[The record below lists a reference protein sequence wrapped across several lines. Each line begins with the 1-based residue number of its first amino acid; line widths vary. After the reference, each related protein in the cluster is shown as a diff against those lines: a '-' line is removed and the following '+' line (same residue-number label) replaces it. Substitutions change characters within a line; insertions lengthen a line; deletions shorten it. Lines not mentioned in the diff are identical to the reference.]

1 MFRGYF
7 STPTT
12 IDTKPLA
19 PKHNMAI
26 DTTARHQGE
35 KLFSTIATSTSPTA
49 ITPMTTAANAANTM
63 TMMVSPK
70 VLPTVKST
78 SVNVNM
84 DDQISSV
91 NNDSVVSFEFD
102 AEPLRSAS
110 ISLSIELAKKTSYSS
125 LNSPASVNTTATS
138 KPIFMQK
145 PDNITPQ
152 SSLPKYITKHA
163 QQQERP
169 SSIASHSSNSLLQRM
184 AHSPKAAPAT
194 FSTSVSANGKN
205 NSHQEDYSTESSNN
219 TSAVI
224 ESLSKQ
230 INPPAP
236 VEDLDE
242 LTEEDIHNVATN
254 TTTPTV
260 SVSTTDDEEEM
271 DPQDEPQQKLDSSQ
285 SSTCENTLQNPSTAA
300 AQEKGDQKVGGFWSW
315 LGFPPSDIESTV
327 GTIATRGAVATVE
340 KSLGSKGEDAAH
352 QDEQRQLQQ
361 DIVETR
367 EAVDQNNTTTTT
379 TTTMTAS
386 PPTATAELDKSDQRT
401 KTSSWS
407 SFLFSSR
414 PSSIHQQQPQQKPAV
429 PANQTLEASTSLSST
444 TTNTDTNTQ
453 ATTATADAAT
463 SDANLRKVKSTSSLP
478 SSPLSTTQT
487 LRYSASISSFQQP
500 PKKKNFVFPPFESQF
515 LESDAAETNTI
526 SASNASTS
534 TGTQN
539 SSSSN
544 LIIKAMDAINSILVP
559 APAPPV
565 AEEESTSNWIAKR
578 MRAKFSNFVEDIKHY
593 TSTKDPVQSAML
605 DKRIVVVG
613 VHGWFPMKVS
623 YDAIY

>member
-1 MFRGYF
+1 MFRSWF
-7 STPTT
+7 NTPTT

-19 PKHNMAI
+19 AKHDMAV

-35 KLFSTIATSTSPTA
+35 KLFNTITTSPTA
-49 ITPMTTAANAANTM
+49 TATATTTTTPMTTTANAASTM

-70 VLPTVKST
+70 VQPTVKST

-84 DDQISSV
+84 DDQPNIVPSTDSAVSSE
-91 NNDSVVSFEFD
+91 FES
-102 AEPLRSAS
+102 EPLRSAS
-110 ISLSIELAKKTSYSS
+110 ISLSIELAKKTSYAS
-125 LNSPASVNTTATS
+125 LNSPSSVHTVASS

-145 PDNITPQ
+145 PDTITPQ
-152 SSLPKYITKHA
+152 SSLPKYITSKHA
-163 QQQERP
+163 QSQERP

-205 NSHQEDYSTESSNN
+205 NSHQDNNENSN
-219 TSAVI
+219 TPAVI
-224 ESLSKQ
+224 ESLSRQ
-230 INPPAP
+230 INPPPPPP
-236 VEDLDE
+236 VQDLDE

-260 SVSTTDDEEEM
+260 SMNTTDNEDDEE
-271 DPQDEPQQKLDSSQ
+271 DEQENQQELQQEQQQKLDSSQ
-285 SSTCENTLQNPSTAA
+285 SSTCENATQKPLMA
-300 AQEKGDQKVGGFWSW
+300 AQEKGDQKVVVGFWTW
-315 LGFPPSDIESTV
+315 LGFPPSDSDSTAV
-327 GTIATRGAVATVE
+327 DTIATRGAVATAE
-340 KSLGSKGEDAAH
+340 KALGSTGEDT
-352 QDEQRQLQQ
+352 QQEEQQPLQQ
-361 DIVETR
+361 QEM
-367 EAVDQNNTTTTT
+367 EAVDQINTTT
-379 TTTMTAS
+379 AS
-386 PPTATAELDKSDQRT
+386 SAAADLDALDQKT

-407 SFLFSSR
+407 SFLFPSR
-414 PSSIHQQQPQQKPAV
+414 PSSIHQQQPPQKPAV
-429 PANQTLEASTSLSST
+429 PANQTLEASTST

-453 ATTATADAAT
+453 AVLTADESA

-478 SSPLSTTQT
+478 SSPLSTTHT

-515 LESDAAETNTI
+515 LENDAAETNTI
-526 SASNASTS
+526 AASNASTTTS
-534 TGTQN
+534 TQN
-539 SSSSN
+539 NNNSSSN
-544 LIIKAMDAINSILVP
+544 LITKAMDAINAILIP
-559 APAPPV
+559 APAPP

-578 MRAKFSNFVEDIKHY
+578 MRAKFSNFVEDIKQY

-623 YDAIY
+623 RARSV